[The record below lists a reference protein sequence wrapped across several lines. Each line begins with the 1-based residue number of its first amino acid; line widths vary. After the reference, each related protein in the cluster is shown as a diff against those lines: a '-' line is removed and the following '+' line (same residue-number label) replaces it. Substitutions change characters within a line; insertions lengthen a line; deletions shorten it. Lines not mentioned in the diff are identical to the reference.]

1 MVEERGISEI
11 VKLFKIYWK
20 KEEEEEEMEMNKDD
34 LFHKVP
40 KSEEFPYDTNL
51 QKNIMKSISKT
62 FPI

>member
-11 VKLFKIYWK
+11 VKLFKHDWK
-20 KEEEEEEMEMNKDD
+20 KKEEMNKDD

-62 FPI
+62 LPI